1 VVDPRV
7 YLAIERTLL
16 AWIRTSVAFLAFG
29 LAIEKLDFFLKY
41 MLPSREVFQKPLS
54 LQHPLLDI
62 LGKILIALGILTLIL
77 GKLNFYLTLRRVE
90 KATYRT
96 AVWLYFIYFLIL
108 LLIGLS
114 LFFYLIY
121 SR

>member
-1 VVDPRV
+1 MVDPRV